1 MRESVHEK
9 PDFVLAGHLSATR
22 EAHLKTYITALVT
35 FAAALCV
42 SWIYAYGFS
51 LDLRLV
57 VGAAI
62 LACFILLG
70 EVFSLQV
77 SERTEISTWD
87 LALIIAVITL
97 GPTWAALAA
106 VPAAVFVGKQ
116 DLLRTV
122 YELGHNVTMVYLAG
136 IVFSLVSAPVLT
148 GSSASLATIFY
159 GTLVAGVTL
168 VGVSGVINMI
178 LVSIKY
184 DQAFQ
189 ETWKEIMQ
197 PYLLSDVTNVVTA
210 GLGVLALKVY
220 GPVVAVVVTVGAIGS
235 EARVYRAR

>member
-1 MRESVHEK
+1 MRQSVHEK
-9 PDFVLAGHLSATR
+9 PDFVLAGHMSETR
-22 EAHLKTYITALVT
+22 EALLKTYIAVLVA

-42 SWIYAYGFS
+42 SWIYSYGFS

-70 EVFSLQV
+70 EVFSVQV
-77 SERTEISTWD
+77 SERTAISACD
-87 LALIIAVITL
+87 VALMIAVITL

-106 VPAAVFVGKQ
+106 VPSALFVGKR

-148 GSSASLATIFY
+148 GSSAPLATIFY

-168 VGVSGVINMI
+168 VGVSEVINLI
-178 LVSIKY
+178 LFRLEL
-184 DQAFQ
+184 DQAFHVS
-189 ETWKEIMQ
+189 WKEITQ
-197 PYLLSDVTNVVTA
+197 PYLL
-210 GLGVLALKVY
+210 
-220 GPVVAVVVTVGAIGS
+220 PAV
-235 EARVYRAR
+235 